1 MSRRLRLVAGLALA
15 WAAVVAL
22 APTAADAHGGAAE
35 LEVLAADEVAPGEVE
50 LRLAVRHEADGHP
63 ADGAIVDVVAS
74 GPGAALP
81 AVRLDRTAE
90 TGVYAAALRL
100 PGPGTWTLAVTS
112 SFPPGVLDVTVDV
125 GAGGEAAAGA
135 GTPPPAT
142 SVTASTGTT
151 STTADALLPELEEPE
166 AGGAE
171 GGSDTTN
178 LVVAA
183 VSGVLGGAL
192 GLWASRRRSARRRA
206 G

>member
-1 MSRRLRLVAGLALA
+1 MSRHRLVAALVLAG
-15 WAAVVAL
+15 AVVAL
-22 APTAADAHGGAAE
+22 DPAAAHAHGGAATF
-35 LEVLAADEVAPGEVE
+35 EVLSAAEVAPGEVA

-81 AVRLDRTAE
+81 TVRLERTPE

-100 PGPGTWTLAVTS
+100 PEPGRWTLAVTS
-112 SFPPGVLDVTVDV
+112 SFPPGVLDVTVEV
-125 GAGGEAAAGA
+125 AAGGEPEADAA
-135 GTPPPAT
+135 TPTTAA
-142 SVTASTGTT
+142 SMAASTATT
-151 STTADALLPELEEPE
+151 STTADSLLPELEEPE
-166 AGGAE
+166 AAGAE
-171 GGSDTTN
+171 GGSDPTN

-192 GLWASRRRSARRRA
+192 GLWASKRRSARRRA